1 MMHNRLESVEYL
13 KTLVYD
19 LTKFTTERD
28 HIQKV
33 IEKCFWLFGEQYNLV
48 SADATFEK
56 ALAEYV
62 YILDGKDKKEKIEI
76 SNPEHN
82 RRPDIFLCRQNVVND
97 ATSSS
102 MLEENIIV
110 ELKRPSVNIGKIQH
124 RQIEDYLDLIKNE
137 PRFNSTT
144 RIWKFIVIGKTIETD
159 ITDKYESFKHFNKRY
174 LTYQQGRFEIYAMS
188 WDDVFQEFKYRHQ
201 YILGKLKFNKDTI
214 RQEIADVESDIESA
228 NTITQKILQ
237 LQEY

>member
-1 MMHNRLESVEYL
+1 
-13 KTLVYD
+13 
-19 LTKFTTERD
+19 
-28 HIQKV
+28 
-33 IEKCFWLFGEQYNLV
+33 
-48 SADATFEK
+48 
-56 ALAEYV
+56 
-62 YILDGKDKKEKIEI
+62 
-76 SNPEHN
+76 
-82 RRPDIFLCRQNVVND
+82 
-97 ATSSS
+97 